1 MNVAF
6 CVSKKLLERKRDLS
20 VSFSFVSLIWGF
32 AFTEESFERERER
45 AKVKI
50 FSQKVPLL
58 PSAPVFQ
65 KGGP

>member
-32 AFTEESFERERER
+32 AFTEESGRERER